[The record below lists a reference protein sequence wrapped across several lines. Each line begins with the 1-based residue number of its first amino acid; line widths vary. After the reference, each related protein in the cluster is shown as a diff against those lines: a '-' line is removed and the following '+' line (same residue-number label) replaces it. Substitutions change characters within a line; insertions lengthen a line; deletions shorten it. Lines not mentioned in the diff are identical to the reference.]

1 MLSITDSLSDRC
13 QKLQDVSYVNLAV
26 SIFILIGILVSYLPQ
41 HYRIISR
48 GTSEGISPFFILLG
62 TTSGTCAFAN
72 IIVLP
77 ASRADVTCCRTVSTF
92 ECAAG
97 LLGIAQVG
105 VQWFCFSIILILFMV
120 FFPRTPTLP
129 TLDDNKQQH
138 TWRTAV
144 TVALVCLF
152 HGFIT
157 IVISVSLALGRPNS
171 LGVWANALGIIAT
184 ILAGIQYLPQ
194 IWLTYNLGHI
204 GSLSIPMMLIQTPG
218 SFVWSASLFARLGA
232 GGWSTWGVFLVTG
245 CLQGC
250 LLAMGISF
258 ELKARR
264 ERQGSEDGASNG
276 RCIVGY
282 IAGSR
287 EHDTDDEGGTAVES
301 TPLLSESG
309 STRKPTTNST
319 RNSASS

>member
-1 MLSITDSLSDRC
+1 
-13 QKLQDVSYVNLAV
+13 
-26 SIFILIGILVSYLPQ
+26 
-41 HYRIISR
+41 
-48 GTSEGISPFFILLG
+48 
-62 TTSGTCAFAN
+62 
-72 IIVLP
+72 
-77 ASRADVTCCRTVSTF
+77 
-92 ECAAG
+92 
-97 LLGIAQVG
+97 
-105 VQWFCFSIILILFMV
+105 MV

-152 HGFIT
+152 HGFAT
-157 IVISVSLALGRPNS
+157 IVVSASLALARPNVLGLWANT
-171 LGVWANALGIIAT
+171 LGVIAT

-204 GSLSIPMMLIQTPG
+204 GSLSIPMMCIQTPG
-218 SFVWSASLFARLGA
+218 SFVWSLSLFARLGA
-232 GGWSTWGVFLVTG
+232 GGWSTWGVFLITG

-250 LLAMGISF
+250 LLVMGISF
-258 ELKARR
+258 EIKARR
-264 ERQGSEDGASNG
+264 ERQNNEGGAVSEMVYPFGSKTLTNVKQSNG

-287 EHDTDDEGGTAVES
+287 EHDTDDEGGTTVES

-309 STRKPTTNST
+309 SSSKTPRPSART
-319 RNSASS
+319 SASN